1 MYSLGPSKKALVK
14 KESALF
20 FKTFRMY
27 FLLMPSS
34 VRFAYSQKVLMEYRN
49 NLRKVR
55 YIWVKGEKKCITK
68 DYYEMYRN

>member
-1 MYSLGPSKKALVK
+1 MYSLDPSKKALVK

-34 VRFAYSQKVLMEYRN
+34 MRFAYSQKVLMEYRN

-55 YIWVKGEKKCITK
+55 YIWVKRGEKFITK
-68 DYYEMYRN
+68 DY

>member
-1 MYSLGPSKKALVK
+1 MYSLDSSKKALVK

-34 VRFAYSQKVLMEYRN
+34 MRFAYSQKVLMEYRN

-55 YIWVKGEKKCITK
+55 YIWVKRGEKFITK
-68 DYYEMYRN
+68 DY

>member
-1 MYSLGPSKKALVK
+1 
-14 KESALF
+14 
-20 FKTFRMY
+20 
-27 FLLMPSS
+27 MPSS

-68 DYYEMYRN
+68 DY